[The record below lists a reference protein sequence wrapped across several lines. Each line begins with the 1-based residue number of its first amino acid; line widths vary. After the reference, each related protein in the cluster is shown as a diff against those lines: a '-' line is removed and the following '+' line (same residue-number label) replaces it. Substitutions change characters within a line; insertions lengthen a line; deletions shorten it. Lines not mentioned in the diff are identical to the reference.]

1 MSDEWYVL
9 SSSKVRGPATAAQL
23 RKALADGKIQ
33 PETPVRSGAKGAWTF
48 VREIPELGAVPETAS
63 QGVQDSV
70 LPDGPDFTQVAAA
83 PQTTP
88 EGDEGSVVLG
98 STDLTQV
105 FARRG
110 RSNRLEL
117 GRTMIAVL
125 LSAGLIAAVLAA
137 IQLSRPSGAKPAS
150 PTAIDS
156 DVAPPGSETRE
167 INELKTAPVSPE
179 TILPVAKAE
188 ETPTAAKAAELHS
201 AAKAADPAPP
211 KQVSVEPAEKTVRV
225 VPVAMQDSRSAGG
238 VPEPAPR
245 STTRDSFDIPWPTA
259 QRDAIAEQMDWEK
272 LDHIIGE
279 YKQLYERWLKQ
290 RHNYQEFANR
300 LTQIA
305 TDLQH
310 MQARAD
316 AVEHTMNKI
325 RGIIG
330 DQNADNADVF
340 APPETPRYV
349 QSLAKTYTLRSGEM
363 GRLNAKATQ
372 AVNNFNATLKQLDT
386 NIANQQKTL
395 SRRVELRN
403 EWVRITRPFG
413 LWTRQEFLIPV
424 ETSTRWILDSDVFAP
439 AYLARCIAEIRQKNY
454 EKALEDIGSAT
465 KRDPYWVELYG
476 LQAVLQDRAGKRV
489 DLDQSLKTIRQLSKK
504 KKSAFAD
511 VCEGIISARHHN
523 FDGART
529 KFGLATKDDPAE
541 PAGEAELALSL
552 ITHPKT
558 ERRDPVAAVEAATAA
573 CKATSWNQWWCLDV
587 LAISYAALG
596 DFDRAVGCTHRAKEA
611 APNDVQQLLDERIVG
626 YKNKQVP
633 TGVVGDL

>member
-9 SSSKVRGPATAAQL
+9 SGSKVRGPATAAQL
-23 RKALADGKIQ
+23 RQALADGKIQ
-33 PETPVRSGAKGAWTF
+33 PETPIRSGTKGAWTF
-48 VREIPELGAVPETAS
+48 VREIPEFGAIPETAS
-63 QGVQDSV
+63 QGVRAPV
-70 LPDGPDFTQVAAA
+70 VPEGPDFTQAGAA

-88 EGDEGSVVLG
+88 EGDDGSVVLG
-98 STDLTQV
+98 STDLMQT

-117 GRTMIAVL
+117 GRTSIAVV
-125 LSAGLIAAVLAA
+125 LSAGLIAGLLAA
-137 IQLSRPSGAKPAS
+137 IQLSRPSGAKS
-150 PTAIDS
+150 PTPID
-156 DVAPPGSETRE
+156 VGAPARPSETRE
-167 INELKTAPVSPE
+167 LKTASVSPPA
-179 TILPVAKAE
+179 IVPVAKVE
-188 ETPTAAKAAELHS
+188 EIPLSAKATEIPT

-211 KQVSVEPAEKTVRV
+211 KKAVLELPEKTV
-225 VPVAMQDSRSAGG
+225 PVAPVAIQDSRSDGSSETRQR
-238 VPEPAPR
+238 PI
-245 STTRDSFDIPWPTA
+245 SRDSFDIPWPTP
-259 QRDAIAEQMDWEK
+259 QRDSIADQMDREK
-272 LDHIIGE
+272 LDKIIGE

-290 RHNYQEFANR
+290 RKGYGEFTNR

-310 MQARAD
+310 LQDRAD
-316 AVEHTMNKI
+316 VVDRTMIKI
-325 RGIIG
+325 RGVIG
-330 DQNADNADVF
+330 DQNAENAEVF
-340 APPETPRYV
+340 APQETPRSV
-349 QSLAKTYTLRSGEM
+349 HSLAKTYTLRTVEM
-363 GRLNAKATQ
+363 GRLNAKATK
-372 AVNNFNATLKQLDT
+372 AINNFNATLKLLDT
-386 NIANQQKTL
+386 NISNQQKTL
-395 SRRVELRN
+395 SRRLEQRN

-439 AYLARCIAEIRQKNY
+439 AYLARCIAEIRQKSY

-489 DLDQSLKTIRQLSKK
+489 DVDQSLKTIRQLSKRN
-504 KKSAFAD
+504 KSAFVD
-511 VCEGIISARHHN
+511 VCEGIISVTHHN
-523 FDGART
+523 FDGARN

-541 PAGEAELALSL
+541 PAGEAELALLL
-552 ITHPKT
+552 ITHPKA

-611 APNDVQQLLDERIVG
+611 APNDVQQLLDERIAN
-626 YKNKQVP
+626 YKNKHVP
-633 TGVVGDL
+633 SAVVGEL